1 MTIDA
6 QTNDPTLPRRRGL
19 IVSVVL
25 NGVLFVL
32 VCGLALYAFMLKVD
46 LDEGKRRLAKEVETR
61 QQVERYL
68 IETRNLLTSSL
79 REIEQLKE
87 QLAWKESDYQAAASA
102 KPALPVVVD
111 FRASL
116 LGQGLVAVINNTS
129 DRYLTVVLTVRNPTL
144 SAAKRFTLELN
155 PKSSTDFGHLEGW
168 KFASGDEVG
177 LFNDQFGALKLT
189 VP

>member
-1 MTIDA
+1 MTMENQA
-6 QTNDPTLPRRRGL
+6 GDPTLPRRRGL
-19 IVSVVL
+19 IISIAL

-32 VCGLALYAFMLKVD
+32 VCGMVLYAFMLKVD

-61 QQVERYL
+61 QQVEIYL
-68 IETRNLLTSSL
+68 TETRNLLTNSL

-111 FRASL
+111 FRASV
-116 LGQGLVAVINNTS
+116 LGKGLVAVINNAS
-129 DRYLTVVLTVRNPTL
+129 DRYLTLVLAVRNPTL
-144 SAAKRFTLELN
+144 STAKRFKLELN
-155 PKSSTDFGHLEGW
+155 PKSSIDFGHLEGW
-168 KFASGDEVG
+168 QFASGDEVE
-177 LFNDQFGALKLT
+177 LFNDDFRALKIT